1 MNGSILN
8 NLLLMDGQGLYVW
21 AVLLILIFVIVL
33 NLYLPHKNLKKIKLV
48 HRLDNHREES

>member
-1 MNGSILN
+1 MNDSILN
-8 NLLLMDGQGLYVW
+8 NLLLMDGKGLYVW

-48 HRLDNHREES
+48 HRLDNPREES

>member
-48 HRLDNHREES
+48 HRLDNPREES

>member
-48 HRLDNHREES
+48 HHLDNPREKS

>member
-8 NLLLMDGQGLYVW
+8 NLLLMDGQGLYIW
-21 AVLLILIFVIVL
+21 AVLLISIFVIVL

-48 HRLDNHREES
+48 HRLDNPREES